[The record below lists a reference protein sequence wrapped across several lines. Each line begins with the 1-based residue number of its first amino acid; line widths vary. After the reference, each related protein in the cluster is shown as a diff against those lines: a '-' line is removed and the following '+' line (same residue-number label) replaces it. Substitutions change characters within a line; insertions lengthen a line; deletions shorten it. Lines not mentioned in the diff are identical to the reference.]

1 VQTTRGGHKS
11 GGGAPHP
18 AATFD
23 RPIRRCRCHRRPPPP
38 TRSSHSVIGRSA
50 AADVRW
56 TAMTTMPPSCH
67 PPGRQREDMVRRT
80 ERTRQTTRRSSSR
93 RGGTWE
99 QQAVAVR
106 TGLVAAISPPSPRT
120 CRPRL
125 RDSRAQD
132 LPPPRSAGRW
142 SRGAADRWVP
152 PWAKESRRRRRIVG
166 NSVVGGYVDGRYVVS
181 DSVVGKSV
189 GNMGPG
195 QRRGSMSAR
204 PPTAMAMWTS
214 SLS

>member
-106 TGLVAAISPPSPRT
+106 TGLVAAISPPPPARAARDYGILGPRT
-120 CRPRL
+120 SPPLGRL
-125 RDSRAQD
+125 DG
-132 LPPPRSAGRW
+132 GR
-142 SRGAADRWVP
+142 GG
-152 PWAKESRRRRRIVG
+152 RRI
-166 NSVVGGYVDGRYVVS
+166 GGFHRGQKSHDDDGAS
-181 DSVVGKSV
+181 WAIPSLAG
-189 GNMGPG
+189 
-195 QRRGSMSAR
+195 MS
-204 PPTAMAMWTS
+204 TAGT
-214 SLS
+214 L